1 MPALTS
7 ILAGA
12 SAVPG
17 IFGVAKDI
25 FGGGGDD
32 TGGSTGY
39 ASVDPQAQKFNQ
51 YMMNYMQEKM
61 QQPHQFRPV
70 PEMPYNIMNMV
81 SQAYGM
87 GPYKDPGWQQAGGG
101 PGAMGGM
108 PRPQASMKQLQ
119 APGGGGQPPPRRNVS
134 RIQ

>member
-1 MPALTS
+1 MGTGT

-12 SAVPG
+12 SAIPS
-17 IFGVAKDI
+17 IFGIAKDL

-61 QQPHQFRPV
+61 GQPHQFRPV

-108 PRPQASMKQLQ
+108 PRPQASKRQLQ
-119 APGGGGQPPPRRNVS
+119 APSGGGQPPQRNVS